1 MRLLIALSFIIS
13 IVLVISCEST
23 TETESPTP
31 YMSLNV
37 GDVSQY
43 FREKDSL
50 YIKGSIIGEATR
62 TDGQKVYIG
71 ESEYNN
77 FPDENRKSYYFI
89 RDGYFYSTELDTT
102 SEEDIKK
109 TNPFW
114 EQRLAKLFPEDG
126 DKWLH
131 TDRDVD
137 RIYFVAKYE
146 GEKSTPAKDFKNVY
160 AFTLDTLMKIY
171 YAEGYG
177 HIGSSPING
186 NNELLLNYLKIN
198 GEEYGEYIPQD
209 QLPKRAALK
218 VEAIKGKY
226 GIFGERLK

>member
-1 MRLLIALSFIIS
+1 MRLLTALSFIFS
-13 IVLVISCEST
+13 IVLFSSCESS

-31 YMSLNV
+31 YISLHV
-37 GDVSQY
+37 GDVRQY
-43 FREKDSL
+43 FFEVDSS
-50 YIKGSIIGEATR
+50 YTKWSIIGETYR
-62 TDGQKVYIG
+62 TDGQKVFIG
-71 ESEYNN
+71 VYGEGTMDDTTSNS
-77 FPDENRKSYYFI
+77 FYFI
-89 RDGYFYSTELDTT
+89 RDGYFYGTELDTT

-131 TDRDVD
+131 TDGDVD
-137 RIYFVAKYE
+137 SIYFVAKYE

-160 AFTLDTLMKIY
+160 AFTLDTLMKTY

-198 GEEYGEYIPQD
+198 GEEYGEYVPQD
-209 QLPKRAALK
+209 QLPKRIALK
-218 VEAIKGKY
+218 VEIMKWEY